1 MHYYTVNNDLAFDL
15 PFVCPAKALNILW
28 QKLRSTLGVKK
39 ISGIRNGTEIY
50 FINQK
55 NKNSKYKE
63 VQRNISIELKKSIKF
78 IIN

>member
-15 PFVCPAKALNILW
+15 PFVCPTKALNILW

-39 ISGIRNGTEIY
+39 NLWYKKWYGNLFHKFE
-50 FINQK
+50 

-63 VQRNISIELKKSIKF
+63 LQRSIGKYRTKEIDEIYK
-78 IIN
+78 